1 MAALGPSNNPPPPP
15 CFYLSNRVFLVFLFC
30 SDPKRLQMAEEA
42 STSALQQFCLLAKS
56 AKGPAC
62 ASLISQALEH
72 PSVFVFGELLD
83 MPNVQE
89 VRVWRVSSTAPSPSH
104 HPLPPSSAVLLPAHL
119 HSHHGRHLSSTPARD
134 LPAADSRSVSL
145 ECSTLAHS
153 PDPTRLSLARSLPL
167 PLMQLAGTSSEPNL
181 TLLKLF
187 AYGTWKEYKEHASS
201 LPELSAAQATKLKK
215 LSIVSLSSNCKVH
228 THTCLGRHGCTV
240 QCACKCACT
249 CACTCAC
256 EA

>member
-1 MAALGPSNNPPPPP
+1 
-15 CFYLSNRVFLVFLFC
+15 
-30 SDPKRLQMAEEA
+30 MAEEA

-119 HSHHGRHLSSTPARD
+119 HSHQGPHLSSTAPRD
-134 LPAADSRSVSL
+134 LPAADSRSVL
-145 ECSTLAHS
+145 TRVLHPRPLARPNSTLS
-153 PDPTRLSLARSLPL
+153 RSLAPSP
-167 PLMQLAGTSSEPNL
+167 PD
-181 TLLKLF
+181 
-187 AYGTWKEYKEHASS
+187 
-201 LPELSAAQATKLKK
+201 AACWDFL
-215 LSIVSLSSNCKVH
+215 
-228 THTCLGRHGCTV
+228 
-240 QCACKCACT
+240 
-249 CACTCAC
+249 
-256 EA
+256 